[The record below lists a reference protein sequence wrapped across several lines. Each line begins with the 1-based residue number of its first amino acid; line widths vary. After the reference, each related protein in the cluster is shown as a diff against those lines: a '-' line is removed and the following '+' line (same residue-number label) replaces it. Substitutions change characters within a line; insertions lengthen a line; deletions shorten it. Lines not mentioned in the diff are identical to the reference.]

1 MNQKNPAK
9 ENIVTVVFAVLIF
22 VGVRFLRIPY
32 PFSSGEQFLHL
43 GYVFVALAVLNVD
56 MVKAAAAAL
65 GGFILN
71 SVLGGDFAAIP
82 GILFC
87 TIVSCLAT
95 GTVYGIW
102 MDQDNM
108 TPKEERVVM
117 LKSVLLYGALSL
129 LVDRAWT
136 SWSLMH
142 TGTKTGTAAVASIC
156 SAPPVILNAVITVI
170 GAAVLC
176 LPVTAVCRRIVKE

>member
-117 LKSVLLYGALSL
+117 LK
-129 LVDRAWT
+129 
-136 SWSLMH
+136 
-142 TGTKTGTAAVASIC
+142 
-156 SAPPVILNAVITVI
+156 
-170 GAAVLC
+170 
-176 LPVTAVCRRIVKE
+176 RI